1 MKLVELKLKNFRSYK
16 EETSITFNDLT
27 AIIGKND
34 VGKSTILEALEI
46 FFNGEVRGNLISFDN
61 SDINVFASECIAE
74 ITCIFADLPE
84 SLSVDAGGLTS
95 LQQELLLNE
104 DGYFEVKKSY
114 DVSGAKPKITTSII
128 CEHPQN
134 DELKDLL
141 LLTNAAVKSRAMDLS
156 IDKSTYNASINA
168 EIRNAIRKQIGSITL
183 EHREIE
189 ISKDF
194 DKKLYEAIFSYLP
207 MFALFQSDRSSK
219 DGDKEVTDP
228 MKIAIKQ
235 ALLEAEKELNDVK
248 QKVMENAM
256 NIADRTLIKL
266 KEMAPEIAETLYPEF
281 SAEPKY
287 DSVFKLSIASDNGI
301 PMNKRGSGVRR
312 LLLLN
317 FFRAEAER
325 RLSEENHASVIY
337 AIEEPETSQHP
348 DFQIML
354 IDSFYKLAMSEN
366 TQIIITTHTPNLAG
380 MVSVEDLRFVDD
392 ERKDNRIKYGD
403 ESVYRDIC
411 ETLGLL
417 PNPIGNDIK
426 AVLLV
431 EGPGDVIFV
440 KHIAEKLYENGVLPD
455 TFESA
460 SFAIVPIGGCGT
472 LKYWINQ
479 KIIEQFDIPWCILL
493 DSDIGSAENTG
504 NMKKIDKLRQNGV
517 KAYATRKREPENY
530 INPACVRE
538 PVLFSD
544 TDDAKKIIATA
555 TNMKDTN
562 VLIKIWP
569 KMTFEQIREAE
580 KYIDEDGKE
589 HYEFEEMFKDFFELT
604 A

>member
-1 MKLVELKLKNFRSYK
+1 
-16 EETSITFNDLT
+16 
-27 AIIGKND
+27 
-34 VGKSTILEALEI
+34 
-46 FFNGEVRGNLISFDN
+46 
-61 SDINVFASECIAE
+61 
-74 ITCIFADLPE
+74 
-84 SLSVDAGGLTS
+84 
-95 LQQELLLNE
+95 
-104 DGYFEVKKSY
+104 
-114 DVSGAKPKITTSII
+114 
-128 CEHPQN
+128 
-134 DELKDLL
+134 
-141 LLTNAAVKSRAMDLS
+141 
-156 IDKSTYNASINA
+156 
-168 EIRNAIRKQIGSITL
+168 
-183 EHREIE
+183 
-189 ISKDF
+189 
-194 DKKLYEAIFSYLP
+194 
-207 MFALFQSDRSSK
+207 
-219 DGDKEVTDP
+219 
-228 MKIAIKQ
+228 
-235 ALLEAEKELNDVK
+235 
-248 QKVMENAM
+248 
-256 NIADRTLIKL
+256 
-266 KEMAPEIAETLYPEF
+266 
-281 SAEPKY
+281 
-287 DSVFKLSIASDNGI
+287 
-301 PMNKRGSGVRR
+301 
-312 LLLLN
+312 
-317 FFRAEAER
+317 
-325 RLSEENHASVIY
+325 
-337 AIEEPETSQHP
+337 
-348 DFQIML
+348 
-354 IDSFYKLAMSEN
+354 
-366 TQIIITTHTPNLAG
+366 
-380 MVSVEDLRFVDD
+380 
-392 ERKDNRIKYGD
+392 
-403 ESVYRDIC
+403 